1 MAYIG
6 RTPQSGNF
14 QVCDAIA
21 VVDDQAAYTMQVG
34 SVNVVPESANNMIVS
49 LNGVIQAPISSYTVS
64 GSTITFASNL
74 VTGDSIDFIQ
84 ILGDVLNIG
93 TPSDSTVSLAK
104 LTASGTKNST
114 TFLRGDNTFAAPS
127 GGVIQTK
134 FYSLTT
140 TLTATNTSFA
150 DLGSFSIDITP
161 TSASNKI
168 KLSIF
173 FGSCVGGTAGG
184 NNNTTGFLYT
194 RDGTAIGIGTAAG
207 SKIGASFR
215 AVRPSDVS
223 HGHIVS
229 HSCID
234 APSTTSQVTYKIQNR
249 NETGTLYI
257 NRAPAQSDSSAV
269 YNANFSSIFI
279 AQEITP

>member
-104 LTASGTKNST
+104 LSATGTKDST
-114 TFLRGDNTFAAPS
+114 TFLRGDNTFAAPPL
-127 GGVIQTK
+127 GGITMADQWRL
-134 FYSLTT
+134 S
-140 TLTATNTSFA
+140 ANTSISGTGSVTSNWERA
-150 DLGSFSIDITP
+150 DNTNAGFIGTGVTQSSGIFTFPSTGIYLINFKYVT
-161 TSASNKI
+161 
-168 KLSIF
+168 LS
-173 FGSCVGGTAGG
+173 TAGG
-184 NNNTTGFLYT
+184 IGTIHFIIQTTTDNSAYATVSRVSDSENANRNTNGFLQYFFDVTSTVNCKVKFGHVDYDGGSLLGNTAFNQTSAYFT
-194 RDGTAIGIGTAAG
+194 RLGDT
-207 SKIGASFR
+207 
-215 AVRPSDVS
+215 
-223 HGHIVS
+223 
-229 HSCID
+229 
-234 APSTTSQVTYKIQNR
+234 
-249 NETGTLYI
+249 
-257 NRAPAQSDSSAV
+257 
-269 YNANFSSIFI
+269 
-279 AQEITP
+279 

>member
-127 GGVIQTK
+127 GGKILQVVTATD
-134 FYSLTT
+134 STERTT
-140 TLTATNTSFA
+140 TSSSFVTASNTLSVDITPSSTSSKIFIICNTSF
-150 DLGSFSIDITP
+150 GT
-161 TSASNKI
+161 
-168 KLSIF
+168 
-173 FGSCVGGTAGG
+173 GTA
-184 NNNTTGFLYT
+184 NQQAEVTLY
-194 RDGTAIGIGTAAG
+194 RDSTNLGTAQGLMSNIIL
-207 SKIGASFR
+207 
-215 AVRPSDVS
+215 
-223 HGHIVS
+223 
-229 HSCID
+229 
-234 APSTTSQVTYKIQNR
+234 STTSIRTPGTMTILDSPSSTSEITYQLYCKCSG
-249 NETGTLYI
+249 GTLTL
-257 NRAPAQSDSSAV
+257 NW
-269 YNANFSSIFI
+269 NNTKSSITAF
-279 AQEITP
+279 EIGA